1 MKRLRWPLF
10 LTVSL
15 LLTALF
21 GYGFVNAYSDVV
33 NPPKRAVLTPTKEEP
48 VQKGGTYVALG
59 DSLTR
64 GVGASNGN
72 SYAALVG
79 RDLVKANTVE
89 RFQNLAVS
97 GARTENLLKQLKQKE
112 VLCSVSQAK
121 AISVTI
127 GGNDLV
133 IRGEGVTNFDAKKTG
148 ATITTAQD
156 NLKKTF
162 LILREQL
169 PDAVI
174 FYVVLYNPFRATENA
189 EAFDAIVQDW
199 NPKSRR
205 LGIEYDV
212 ETIDTFS
219 LVRDVKRDLSSDQFH
234 PNDSTYEEIA
244 KAAILAVN
252 KRF

>member
-1 MKRLRWPLF
+1 MKRYAWPLF
-10 LTVSL
+10 LSVSL
-15 LLTALF
+15 ILTALF
-21 GYGFVNAYSDVV
+21 GYGFASAYNDVV

-48 VQKGGTYVALG
+48 IKKGGTYVALG

-79 RDLVKANTVE
+79 QELVKENTVE

-97 GARTENLLKQLKQKE
+97 GARTEDLLKQLKQKE
-112 VLCSVSQAK
+112 VLRSLRQAK
-121 AISVTI
+121 VISVTI
-127 GGNDLV
+127 GGNDLFN
-133 IRGEGVTNFDAKKTG
+133 RGEGVANFNAKKT
-148 ATITTAQD
+148 ADTIATAQT

-162 LILREQL
+162 KILRAEN

-174 FYVVLYNPFRATENA
+174 FYVGLYNPFRANENG
-189 EAFDAIVQDW
+189 EAFDTIVQNW
-199 NPKSRR
+199 NAESRQ
-205 LGIEYDV
+205 LGLEYDIEV
-212 ETIDTFS
+212 IDTFN

-234 PNDSTYEEIA
+234 PNDSTYEQIA
-244 KAAILAVN
+244 KAALLAVN